1 MYYTLYIDAFFL
13 QNLLTDYLADGY
25 NVKLGEIGTFSATL
39 TSRKVTDKKE
49 IRSGSVHFD
58 SVKFKPARHF
68 VKEVCRKGEMELER
82 ADPAYGFKTSS
93 PKHTQE
99 ERFGML
105 MEYLKEYTFITRQE
119 YSNLTG
125 VLKTK
130 AAHELRQWFMEDKI
144 KRSGRVPHVIY
155 MAVGTE

>member
-1 MYYTLYIDAFFL
+1 
-13 QNLLTDYLADGY
+13 
-25 NVKLGEIGTFSATL
+25 
-39 TSRKVTDKKE
+39 
-49 IRSGSVHFD
+49 
-58 SVKFKPARHF
+58 
-68 VKEVCRKGEMELER
+68 MELVR

-93 PKHTQE
+93 PKHTLE

-105 MEYLKEYTFITRQE
+105 MEYQKEYTFITRQE

-155 MAVGTE
+155 KAVGTE